1 MPTPTDSG
9 HRPHANWPGEHPI
22 TKITRGPESLRVTLD
37 TWGPKDFARPM
48 YDALQANWGESPS
61 NTASQE
67 KGLSTDQLAYLDQ
80 CFSGRTLPQ
89 VLEGISFWFTIN
101 GVSRASTHQIVRTRM
116 GAAFMQ
122 HGGRDND
129 WRHRG
134 WTMPETIARA
144 DDANFNYD
152 GDADPRTCCIT
163 DWEPLIQYMKSA
175 GFEMGDTLRDAI
187 SLHLHRGKQL
197 YSALV
202 DAGIPWQDA
211 RRLLTMGTQTYIHA
225 IYNYQALKGVLAN
238 RLEHVMDW
246 EINCVAQLML
256 RELHIHCPKG
266 VWEHLGSHSDAA
278 GKSVMHGMS
287 SWCPDGKHPH
297 PEGWDVSGYAHT
309 PEQNPYWVLAPE
321 AMEGG
326 PIRWIPTN
334 GTYPHEEVKK

>member
-1 MPTPTDSG
+1 
-9 HRPHANWPGEHPI
+9 
-22 TKITRGPESLRVTLD
+22 
-37 TWGPKDFARPM
+37 M

-61 NTASQE
+61 DTARQG
-67 KGLSTDQLAYLDQ
+67 KGLSPDQLAYLDQ

-89 VLEGISFWFTIN
+89 VLEGISFWFTID
-101 GVSRASTHQIVRTRM
+101 GVSRATTHQIVRTRM

-144 DDANFNYD
+144 C
-152 GDADPRTCCIT
+152 DPTKHPERECCIT
-163 DWEPLIQYMKSA
+163 DWSPIRKLLLDSTDEQPT
-175 GFEMGDTLRDAI
+175 TLRRAI
-187 SLHLHRGKQL
+187 EDFLNQGKSL
-197 YSALV
+197 YAALV

-211 RRLLTMGTQTYIHA
+211 RRLLPIGTQTYIHA
-225 IYNYQALKGVLAN
+225 IYNYQALKGMLAN

-266 VWEHLGSHSDAA
+266 IWEHLGSHSDAA
-278 GKSVMHGMS
+278 GRSVMHEMS
-287 SWCPDGKHPH
+287 SWCPDGKHSLPK
-297 PEGWDVSGYAHT
+297 GWSISGYAHS
-309 PEQNPYWVLAPE
+309 PEQNPFWVLAPE

-326 PIRWIPTN
+326 PIRWTPSN
-334 GTYPHEEVKK
+334 GEYPYWEVKK